1 MTFYRT
7 TSASRVAGVLLA
19 LFLVGPQS
27 TVRASVAYSAELIW
41 VGDFE
46 TGDFS
51 QYRDKLYGGS
61 DYATKKLV
69 TSPVRAG
76 KYATELTI
84 LDAERDGNPRAE
96 LLSALADGSGSIH
109 FLWDGPE
116 YWIGFSFLFKE
127 WESSAYT
134 FFQLHAPNEPKGDPC
149 DFAGNTFSVW
159 GSGADSNG
167 GVSDKIVVRII
178 EDGGVS
184 RGKGAG
190 SNNKVVHSYPFPID
204 EWQDYVVNFK
214 LSTRG
219 EGFYKIWKNGKAIY
233 AKTGLT
239 NVNHR
244 DSCGNPIPEGER
256 RHNGAHI
263 GVYAPKTK
271 GYRRIFYDEV
281 KVAVGSDGY
290 SLVAPGQGTAP
301 EQEPPV
307 PAPRP
312 VPSPPIVLDE

>member
-1 MTFYRT
+1 MRIDHCKSSR
-7 TSASRVAGVLLA
+7 SAVSALLA
-19 LFLVGPQS
+19 LVFVTAQLTLLTSPS
-27 TVRASVAYSAELIW
+27 HSAELIW

-51 QYRDKLYGGS
+51 QYREKLYGGS
-61 DYATKKLV
+61 AYATKKLV

-76 KYATELTI
+76 KFATELTI

-96 LLSALADGSGSIH
+96 LISALPGNGGSIH
-109 FLWDGPE
+109 FKWDGPE

-134 FFQLHAPNEPKGDPC
+134 FFQLHAPNEPKGTSC

-167 GVSDKIVVRII
+167 GVSDKIVVRVI
-178 EDGGVS
+178 EDGGIS
-184 RGKGAG
+184 RGKGAA
-190 SNNKVVHSYPFPID
+190 SNNKAVHSYPFPIG

-219 EGFYKIWKNGKAIY
+219 KGFYKIWKDGKAIY
-233 AKTGLT
+233 SKTGLT
-239 NVNHR
+239 NVNYR
-244 DSCGNPIPEGER
+244 DSCGNLIPEGER
-256 RHNGAHI
+256 RHNGTHI
-263 GVYAPKTK
+263 GIYAPKTK

-281 KVAVGSDGY
+281 RVAVGSDGY
-290 SLVAPGQGTAP
+290 SLVAPGQARGR
-301 EQEPPV
+301 EEERPV
-307 PAPRP
+307 PAPELIP
-312 VPSPPIVLDE
+312 NPPIVVDR